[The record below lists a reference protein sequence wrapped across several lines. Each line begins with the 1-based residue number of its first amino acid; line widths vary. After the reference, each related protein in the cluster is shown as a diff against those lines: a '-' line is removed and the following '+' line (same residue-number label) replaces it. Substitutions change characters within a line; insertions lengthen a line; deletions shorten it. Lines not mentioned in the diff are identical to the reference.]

1 MCTYVIRDILNKLAS
16 DYKILWFWRG
26 YSPDTV
32 RDITQQST
40 SCFGKVRRG
49 LIICHRL
56 LGLSFRDE
64 YASVAISDEVYTTAF
79 IYGDETLR
87 DKLVDVV
94 QSLKK
99 DFGYDLEGIIVANN
113 NSVVPPVN
121 IHNLM
126 EDLHKKLNFKSFESL
141 KHTCWKDNITPW
153 SSEVKCSRFGY
164 LYCGVTFPLRCSV
177 EKVIPELRE
186 RLERTSAQ
194 PMLQAFL
201 HVFNTL
207 HMERDKESMGRKKER
222 EGKDEEREEFERRAL
237 QHDFNIKMKRYEESK
252 RRKKSKGR
260 NKERVGKDKER
271 VESKRKAFLHDST
284 LHMERD
290 EESKGRKKSEG
301 RKERVGKDK
310 EREESKRK
318 KRCKII
324 Q

>member
-1 MCTYVIRDILNKLAS
+1 MRTYVIRDILNKLAS

-32 RDITQQST
+32 RG
-40 SCFGKVRRG
+40 FNPKNV
-49 LIICHRL
+49 RL

-79 IYGDETLR
+79 IYGVYPRDETLR

-194 PMLQAFL
+194 PMLQA
-201 HVFNTL
+201 
-207 HMERDKESMGRKKER
+207 
-222 EGKDEEREEFERRAL
+222 L

-301 RKERVGKDK
+301 RKERVGEDK